1 MKMYWEIVELEDG
14 QIALR
19 QVDDQS
25 EPMVT
30 IKFSPE
36 AQARLN
42 DRHID
47 VARAMFT
54 AGMHFA
60 SNMDHFAFEDDD
72 TEFAASDMIH

>member
-1 MKMYWEIVELEDG
+1 MYWEIIELDDG

-19 QVDDQS
+19 QVGDEK

-36 AQARLN
+36 ARSRLQ

-54 AGMHFA
+54 AGMHVA
-60 SNMDHFAFEDDD
+60 SRLDNFEYEDEDDLN
-72 TEFAASDMIH
+72 ESGLSVVH

>member
-1 MKMYWEIVELEDG
+1 MYWEIVELDDG

-19 QVDDQS
+19 QVDDDS

-36 AQARLN
+36 ARSRLHH
-42 DRHID
+42 RHID

-54 AGMHFA
+54 AGMHVA
-60 SNMDHFAFEDDD
+60 SSLDYATFDDEEFMDSEITSMVH
-72 TEFAASDMIH
+72 

>member
-1 MKMYWEIVELEDG
+1 MYWEIVELDDG

-19 QVDDQS
+19 QVDDDS

-36 AQARLN
+36 ARSRLN

-54 AGMHFA
+54 AGMHVA
-60 SNMDHFAFEDDD
+60 SGLDYAAFDDD
-72 TEFAASDMIH
+72 DSMEPDSSSMVH